1 MGQELRCTVRI
12 GERVSEGKALLETD
26 ELVFRGDDGFRLKV
40 PFKSMR
46 SVGARDGGL
55 QFESPDGS
63 VVFELGAQA
72 EKWAQKILYPKPL
85 LDKLGVKTGM
95 RVLVSGVADEG
106 FLADLRGRTDDVV
119 GEELSSARSF
129 ETPLRPSGEGLR
141 GSSGRAGRGASGQ
154 EGSGAEGYDAVFVAV
169 NEPQDLERL
178 SDLKRAIKP
187 DGAVW
192 AVFRKGRKDFNENDV
207 LRGGLAAGL
216 VDVKV
221 VRFSD
226 THTASK
232 FVIRKA
238 ERSR

>member
-1 MGQELRCTVRI
+1 MGL
-12 GERVSEGKALLETD
+12 
-26 ELVFRGDDGFRLKV
+26 RLKV
-40 PFKSMR
+40 PFKEMS
-46 SVGARDGGL
+46 SVEARDGEL
-55 QFESPDGS
+55 RVESQNGRA
-63 VVFELGAQA
+63 VFDLGGQA
-72 EKWAQKILYPKPL
+72 EKWAQKILNPPSL

-95 RVLVSGVADEG
+95 QVSVLAIDDPTFVNE
-106 FLADLRGRTDDVV
+106 LRRRTDNVALDS
-119 GEELSSARSF
+119 G
-129 ETPLRPSGEGLR
+129 TP
-141 GSSGRAGRGASGQ
+141 AS
-154 EGSGAEGYDAVFVAV
+154 DAIFVAI
-169 NEPQDLERL
+169 NGPEDLEQFAA
-178 SDLKRAIKP
+178 LKRAIKP

-238 ERSR
+238 ERG